1 MLQCVFL
8 YILFSICIT
17 AFLDHMQAT
26 SALDASSEKL
36 VQQSIDALQRSKSQT
51 TVVVAHRLSTIR
63 NADKIA
69 VVEGGVI
76 AEVGTHTELI
86 EKNGR

>member
-1 MLQCVFL
+1 
-8 YILFSICIT
+8 
-17 AFLDHMQAT
+17 MQAT

>member
-1 MLQCVFL
+1 MYIVWYMKTVFKNV
-8 YILFSICIT
+8 I
-17 AFLDHMQAT
+17 QAT

-86 EKNGR
+86 AKNGR